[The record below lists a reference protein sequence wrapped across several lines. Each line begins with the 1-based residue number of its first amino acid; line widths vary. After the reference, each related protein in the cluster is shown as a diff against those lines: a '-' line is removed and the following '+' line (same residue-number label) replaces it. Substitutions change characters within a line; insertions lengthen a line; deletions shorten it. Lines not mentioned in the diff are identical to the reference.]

1 MGGVE
6 DVDSAEDV
14 GSADERDAGH
24 PRPSLACSLVSSPG
38 LQTIAEYYGLDFHAT
53 LTGFKW
59 IARAPGIVFGFEEA
73 LGYLVN
79 PETVRD
85 KDGISAAIAILGLV
99 ADARGRGSSL
109 AGLLHE
115 FEEIFGY
122 FASDQISVRVDDLGV
137 IDRIMSALRAEHPS
151 SIGETPVSHVDDL
164 LEGID
169 ELPPG
174 NVLRLWLD
182 DGSRV
187 IVRPSGTEPKLKAY
201 LDVRGDSA
209 DDARSRIGALAAGV
223 RELLDRVS

>member
-1 MGGVE
+1 M
-6 DVDSAEDV
+6 
-14 GSADERDAGH
+14 
-24 PRPSLACSLVSSPG
+24 
-38 LQTIAEYYGLDFHAT
+38 
-53 LTGFKW
+53 
-59 IARAPGIVFGFEEA
+59 FGFEEA

-115 FEEIFGY
+115 FEEIFGF

-151 SIGETPVSHVDDL
+151 AIGETPVSHVDDL
-164 LEGID
+164 LDGID

-174 NVLRLWLD
+174 DVLRLWLE

-209 DDARSRIGALAAGV
+209 DDARSRIGAPRGRCQGAARQGLLIAVGAAAAGF
-223 RELLDRVS
+223 